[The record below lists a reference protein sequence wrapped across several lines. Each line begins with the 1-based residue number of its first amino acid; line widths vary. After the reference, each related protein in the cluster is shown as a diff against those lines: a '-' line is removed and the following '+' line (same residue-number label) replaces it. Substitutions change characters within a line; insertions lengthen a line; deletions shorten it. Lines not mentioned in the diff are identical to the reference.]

1 MSFILICFILLNFFN
16 VIGKSEGDL
25 LLEEFEDI
33 WNAAPKSSP
42 KDASIETINLESFL
56 QIYRD
61 IDNLFED
68 DDEDDD
74 DVVDDM
80 ESSEPVNDSINDD
93 MEDGLDNDEAE
104 LRNVFDTLCDT
115 SKVVSKG
122 SLREW
127 SEIKQLIEDEMLGE
141 DEFDELWSKTPK
153 SSDELDFTAFLQFN
167 NALDELFEFDE
178 DDEEEDESED
188 ETDEAIMVQDDEE
201 EEDDDVPIET
211 EEKELPMVKGDDL
224 PPGVL
229 FAELANDKFLVGKKE
244 LKRWV
249 ELQEMLEEGDLLP
262 IELENM
268 YDQAPKVKG
277 TDKMDEIG
285 FTALYEAIDSLF
297 EEVDDDDA
305 DDNGDS
311 EIDDVVD
318 DDNSLQFKQSFLQL
332 LNDVVTGNDILPCGL
347 ECSERQANAV
357 LDAANM
363 LETLPSNLL
372 VKYDGDITQE
382 DLAGEWDMIYSSSST
397 MKFNQGLSGLG
408 GSFPNG
414 KFAGVT
420 QKLVYTK

>member
-1 MSFILICFILLNFFN
+1 M
-16 VIGKSEGDL
+16 
-25 LLEEFEDI
+25 LLEEFDDI
-33 WNAAPKSSP
+33 WDAAPKSSQN
-42 KDASIETINLESFL
+42 DSSIETINLDSFL

-68 DDEDDD
+68 DEEDD
-74 DVVDDM
+74 DVVEDIENN
-80 ESSEPVNDSINDD
+80 ESLNDSVDD
-93 MEDGLDNDEAE
+93 SMEDDLDNDEAE

-115 SKVVSKG
+115 SKLVSKE

-141 DEFDELWSKTPK
+141 DEFDQLWSTSSN
-153 SSDELDFTAFLQFN
+153 SSDELDFAAFLQFN
-167 NALDELFEFDE
+167 NALDELFEFDDEME
-178 DDEEEDESED
+178 DDENED
-188 ETDEAIMVQDDEE
+188 ETDGAIMVQDDDDDD
-201 EEDDDVPIET
+201 DDDVPNDM
-211 EEKELPMVKGDDL
+211 EEKELPMVYGDDL

-229 FAELANDKFLVGKKE
+229 FAELANDQLLVGKKD

-268 YDQAPKVKG
+268 FDQAPKVKG

-285 FTALYEAIDSLF
+285 FTAFYEAIDSLF
-297 EEVDDDDA
+297 EVDDGDD
-305 DDNGDS
+305 DGDF
-311 EIDDVVD
+311 ETDDV
-318 DDNSLQFKQSFLQL
+318 DNSSQFKQSFLQL
-332 LNDVVTGNDILPCGL
+332 LDDVVSRNDVLPCGL
-347 ECSERQANAV
+347 ESSERQANAV

-363 LETLPSNLL
+363 LESLPSNLL

-414 KFAGVT
+414 KFAGLT
-420 QKLVYTK
+420 QKLVFTK